1 MGEIASICYVG
12 FGRRPSKDTVKR
24 ILEEEP
30 MPFKMVRRFDPYQE
44 TEEPMERRMAVVRLH
59 SEGWSPKSIAG

>member
-12 FGRRPSKDTVKR
+12 FGRRPSKHTVKR